1 MLPLFEERKRNKMR
15 RIALLLTVIAS
26 LVLLSSCSSNKK
38 QPAAPG
44 PSKPVYTFTK
54 EDTAEVMELARQF
67 MGRLE
72 QKDIRGAVEM
82 LSFLEKGDSIRPL
95 EPLHQRRQAMSLS
108 VVQGVKY
115 DLNRMTLRS
124 NTNNE
129 VKIDITLFEK
139 DPGDP
144 KPNLTSFYLR
154 PVKFEGKWYL
164 TVWDNITNTNEDRNR
179 D

>member
-1 MLPLFEERKRNKMR
+1 MR
-15 RIALLLTVIAS
+15 RIALLLIVIAS

-144 KPNLTSFYLR
+144 CGSLR
-154 PVKFEGKWYL
+154 RLPDQPEK
-164 TVWDNITNTNEDRNR
+164 
-179 D
+179 